1 MPVRYFDLHQNLYIP
16 GRWYPDEPTD
26 LHGQEIDDIWQF
38 AEGHPV
44 EFREPLRIPLYR
56 SGRAVDFS
64 LTPVGVTPII
74 HPKVA
79 SVFAELAP
87 DDVQLFPVEVEGQP
101 EPYFLLNVTRL
112 VRCIDDSACEEVKY
126 FKPEDGQPEKTG
138 TYRSVIGLRI
148 DKSLVGD
155 VKVFRTWGWPIAL
168 IVPEDIKEALERT
181 GATGMRFTEV

>member
-1 MPVRYFDLHQNLYIP
+1 MPERYFDLDQNLYVP

-44 EFREPLRIPLYR
+44 EVRESLRIPLYR
-56 SGRAVDFS
+56 PGRPVDFAI
-64 LTPVGVTPII
+64 TAVGATPII

-79 SVFAELAP
+79 SVFTELAP

-101 EPYFLLNVTRL
+101 EPYFILNVTRL
-112 VRCIDDSACEEVKY
+112 VKCIDDNACEYVDY

-138 TYRSVIGLRI
+138 TYHNVRELRI
-148 DKSLVGD
+148 DKSQVGS

-168 IVPEDIKEALERT
+168 IVPEHIKEALERT
-181 GATGMRFTEV
+181 GATGMKFYEV